1 MPSITPQT
9 VTKPSVQTV
18 KSTMKATL
26 QGKKR
31 YLRKKLMPI
40 TTARTRDNIYIRP
53 PALPTERYT
62 HNTDT
67 QKG

>member
-18 KSTMKATL
+18 KSAMKAPS

-40 TTARTRDNIYIRP
+40 TMARTRDNIYIRP
-53 PALPTERYT
+53 LALPTERYT
-62 HNTDT
+62 HNTNT